1 MFGATNIVKN
11 GDKSK
16 HVYSGYGIMFDS
28 AGPRRFGTEIA
39 RTSVSF
45 GTDNSLSS
53 HTNNDKNN
61 FLVLGEAPTDDINGS
76 VGTAETKL
84 KINFGKAKT
93 KFCLSL
99 HYNGDNSY
107 MFINRKEMHEFKAD
121 RK

>member
-45 GTDNSLSS
+45 GSDNSSSS
-53 HTNNDKNN
+53 HTNNDKHN

-76 VGTAETKL
+76 VVTAETKL
-84 KINFGKAKT
+84 KINFSKAKT

-99 HYNGDNSY
+99 HYSGDNSY
-107 MFINRKEMHEFKAD
+107 LFINRKEMHKFKAD

>member
-1 MFGATNIVKN
+1 MFGATNIVKDS
-11 GDKSK
+11 DKSK
-16 HVYSGYGIMFDS
+16 HVYSDDVIIFDS
-28 AGPRRFGTEIA
+28 AGSCRFGTEIA

-45 GTDNSLSS
+45 GTDNSSSS

-61 FLVLGEAPTDDINGS
+61 FLVLGEGPTDDINGG
-76 VGTAETKL
+76 VGTAETEL
-84 KINFGKAKT
+84 KINFSKTKT

-107 MFINRKEMHEFKAD
+107 LFINGKEMHKFKAD